1 MELLF
6 NVKQKNV
13 VAKIGEDYFFL
24 SKKPKKLKFADSM
37 HKTLVLKHLKL

>member
-24 SKKPKKLKFADSM
+24 SKKPKKL
-37 HKTLVLKHLKL
+37 

>member
-13 VAKIGEDYFFL
+13 VAKISEDYFFL
-24 SKKPKKLKFADSM
+24 SKNRRN
-37 HKTLVLKHLKL
+37 